1 MARDDQTSDQTADDA
16 TSDDRTAAD
25 AGDVDEGFASRP
37 GDDRTGDWGE
47 PGETEFV
54 SEETYR
60 KRSAFYVLRKTGRE
74 FLDDHCTDLAAALTY
89 YAVLAIFPAA
99 LALLSL
105 LGLFNQSGKALTTVL
120 DVLRPLV
127 SNATLQNVQG
137 PLERLTTSQAAGWT
151 FVVGILGALWSA
163 SGYVGAFGRAMNR
176 IFEVEEGRPF
186 WRLRPMN
193 IVVTIVSIVLS
204 AAVLLILVV
213 SGPVARSVGDVVG
226 LGSQAVTVFDI
237 AKWPVLALLVVVI
250 VATLYYFTPNVK
262 WPKFRILSIGAF
274 VAIIVWVVVSVGF
287 AFYVANFSHYDHTYG
302 SVAGVIVALLWLWLT
317 NLALMFGAELD
328 SEIERARELHKG
340 MPAEAE
346 LQMPLK
352 SERGI
357 RKAKKRRE
365 KDVEN
370 GREIR
375 TMRVGSGDPGDRP
388 F

>member
-1 MARDDQTSDQTADDA
+1 MARDKQHTNDSGADP
-16 TSDDRTAAD
+16 T
-25 AGDVDEGFASRP
+25 VHDEGAPEESAER
-37 GDDRTGDWGE
+37 DVA
-47 PGETEFV
+47 GETEFV
-54 SEETYR
+54 TEETYR

-74 FLDDHCTDLAAALTY
+74 FLDDRCTDLAAALTY

-105 LGLFNQSGKALTTVL
+105 LGVFNESGKALSTVL

-127 SNATLQNVQG
+127 SASTLQNIQG

-151 FVVGILGALWSA
+151 FVVGLLGALWSA
-163 SGYVGAFGRAMNR
+163 SGYVGAFGRALNR

-213 SGPVARSVGDVVG
+213 SGPVARSVGNVIG
-226 LGSQAVTVFDI
+226 LGDQAVTVFDI
-237 AKWPVLALLVVVI
+237 AKWPVLGLLVVVI

-262 WPKFRILSIGAF
+262 WPRFRILSIGAF
-274 VAIIVWVVVSVGF
+274 VAILLWVIVSVGF
-287 AFYVANFSHYDHTYG
+287 AFYVANFSHYDRTYG

-328 SEIERARELHKG
+328 SEIERARELHLGK
-340 MPAEAE
+340 PAEE
-346 LQMPLK
+346 HLQVPLK
-352 SERGI
+352 SDRGI
-357 RKAKKRRE
+357 RKAEKRRA
-365 KDVEN
+365 KDAEN

-375 TMRVGSGDPGDRP
+375 MMRVGSGDPADRP

>member
-1 MARDDQTSDQTADDA
+1 MARDDQTAEDA
-16 TSDDRTAAD
+16 TTEDRTTQLPRHEAD
-25 AGDVDEGFASRP
+25 ADGDRQPQGQPA
-37 GDDRTGDWGE
+37 
-47 PGETEFV
+47 GETEFV

-60 KRSAFYVLRKTGRE
+60 KRSIFYVLRKTGRE
-74 FLDDHCTDLAAALTY
+74 FLDDQCTDLAAALTY
-89 YAVLAIFPAA
+89 YSVLAIFPAA

-105 LGLFNQSGKALTTVL
+105 LGLFNQSGKALSTVL

-127 SNATLQNVQG
+127 SASTLQNIQG

-193 IVVTIVSIVLS
+193 IIVTIVSIVLS
-204 AAVLLILVV
+204 AVVLLILVV
-213 SGPVARSVGDVVG
+213 SGPVAKSVGNAVG

-274 VAIIVWVVVSVGF
+274 VAILVWVVVSVGF
-287 AFYVANFSHYDHTYG
+287 AFYVANFSNYDRTYG

-328 SEIERARELHKG
+328 SEIERARELHLGK
-340 MPAEAE
+340 PAEE
-346 LQMPLK
+346 RLQMPLK
-352 SERGI
+352 SDRGI
-357 RKAKKRRE
+357 RKAEKRRE
-365 KDVEN
+365 KDATN

-375 TMRVGSGDPGDRP
+375 EMRVGSGDPGDRP